1 MNSLRLM
8 HTIDNVCE
16 MEANHEV
23 PRTQAKDDS
32 KIIDTQLFDMM
43 VIYDVPPKQSE
54 CYKNRDH

>member
-1 MNSLRLM
+1 MNSLRFM
-8 HTIDNVCE
+8 HKIDNVCE
-16 MEANHEV
+16 MEANHDV
-23 PRTQAKDDS
+23 GLKDDS